1 MERSAARSIPEM
13 HIVDGMSN
21 GWSHLGVASEGGF
34 VVMSNNRS
42 LLGCCIGRMLVF

>member
-34 VVMSNNRS
+34 VGMSKWQ
-42 LLGCCIGRMLVF
+42 LLSVLYYN